1 MKPFIVI
8 AVDGGAASGKSS
20 TSRAVA
26 ARRNLLHVDTG
37 AHYRT
42 VSLALLRA
50 GITPADADRVPA
62 ALAGLRPST
71 FVEGRSARL
80 AVGDAPPADAD
91 IRTPEVNAAVSR
103 FAAIPEVRRF
113 LFEYQRAQVREARER
128 GFAGLIMEGR
138 DIGSVI
144 LPDAD
149 LRLFL
154 EADPAARAARRAAEG
169 QADAVVERDR
179 RDATRA
185 TAPMVCPEGAT
196 RIDNTH
202 LSLEQVVDV
211 IDGLVEQ
218 KLRNAG
224 R

>member
-1 MKPFIVI
+1 MSFISI

-20 TSRAVA
+20 TSRLVA
-26 ARRNLLHVDTG
+26 ARLNLLHVDTG

-42 VSLALLRA
+42 VTLALLRA
-50 GITPADADRVPA
+50 GVGPEDAARAPAV
-62 ALAGLRPST
+62 LATLTVRT
-71 FVEGRSARL
+71 VVEGRAARL
-80 AVGDAPPADAD
+80 AFGATPPADAD

-113 LFEYQRAQVREARER
+113 LFAYQRDQVREARER

-138 DIGSVI
+138 DIGSAI

-154 EADPAARAARRAAEG
+154 EADLEARAARRAAEG
-169 QADAVVERDR
+169 VADAVAARDR
-179 RDATRA
+179 ADASRA
-185 TAPMVCPEGAT
+185 ASPMTCPEGAT
-196 RIDNTH
+196 RLDNTH
-202 LSLEQVVDV
+202 LTLEQVVDKIV
-211 IDGLVEQ
+211 ALAEGV
-218 KLRNAG
+218 RAT